1 MIFREYLK
9 EKFNDED
16 IIEFG
21 PLNRPLFTREEYKN
35 ISYADIRSTEE
46 IKQLYSGNDYLQK
59 TGISVDTNSIIDID
73 YKIAKGSYVNTF
85 KEKKFDVA
93 YLSHVIEHMPD
104 IINFF
109 TDINKILKDD
119 GKLVIIYPDKR
130 YCFDHYRNSVSFRDA
145 YATYKYGTKENARMA
160 FDFAYNVVHEN
171 SEIFFWTG
179 KDITNVISQ
188 NNLGDAE
195 KYYQETLNG
204 SIDDDDVHFWPFSD
218 IDFLKFIY
226 EMKRADL
233 FDYEVEE
240 FYPTQ
245 VNTQEFMIILKKT
258 TNKQYSDILKLINKY
273 DMQTKENEY
282 KTEIKE
288 KEAKIENFKGCIQ
301 NIKKELQET
310 SQKNESLS
318 LANEQMEQ
326 RIKKLNLENIEI
338 TQEMEELNLKN
349 TEITQKME
357 EFNLENIQM
366 RQKIEEFNRIIKNY
380 ENSKSWKLTAP
391 LRKISR
397 IINGKS

>member
-1 MIFREYLK
+1 MYCFAGKIKNSRGTYGVCIQPRICCNLKRIFCQ
-9 EKFNDED
+9 
-16 IIEFG
+16 
-21 PLNRPLFTREEYKN
+21 
-35 ISYADIRSTEE
+35 ISG
-46 IKQLYSGNDYLQK
+46 KL
-59 TGISVDTNSIIDID
+59 
-73 YKIAKGSYVNTF
+73 
-85 KEKKFDVA
+85 
-93 YLSHVIEHMPD
+93 
-104 IINFF
+104 F

-226 EMKRADL
+226 EMKRANL

-288 KEAKIENFKGCIQ
+288 KEAEIENFKGCIQ
-301 NIKKELQET
+301 NIKNELQET

-318 LANEQMEQ
+318 LANEQMAQ
-326 RIKKLNLENIEI
+326 RIKKLNLENTEI
-338 TQEMEELNLKN
+338 TQE
-349 TEITQKME
+349 IE

-366 RQKIEEFNRIIKNY
+366 RQKIEDLNRIIKNY
-380 ENSKSWKLTAP
+380 ENSKSWKITAP